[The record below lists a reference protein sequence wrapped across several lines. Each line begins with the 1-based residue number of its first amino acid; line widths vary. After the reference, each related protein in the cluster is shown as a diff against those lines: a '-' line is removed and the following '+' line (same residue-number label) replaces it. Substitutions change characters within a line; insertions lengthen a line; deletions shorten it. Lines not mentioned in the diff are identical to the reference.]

1 MSALRIATG
10 IALVLLGVVALTGC
24 GSTDKSA
31 AGESPLVAQCV
42 HRMLE
47 RAEGK
52 PKRLVSDYV
61 RRTYCEPFAK
71 RGWVHPDGTISI
83 RAHEWLLGA
92 GNCETVEGTTTMP
105 CDSRAMHEAP
115 LLECG
120 LLHFV
125 RRSEVRVY
133 LADLQRRRGK
143 VSCDDGTPL
152 DKLGVA

>member
-1 MSALRIATG
+1 VRIATG
-10 IALVLLGVVALTGC
+10 IAVVFLALMVATGC
-24 GSTDKSA
+24 DSTTKSE
-31 AGESPLVAQCV
+31 AGDSPG
-42 HRMLE
+42 E
-47 RAEGK
+47 
-52 PKRLVSDYV
+52 PKRVVRDYL

-71 RGWVHPDGTISI
+71 RGWIHPDGTISI

-92 GNCETVEGTTTMP
+92 GTCEKVENTTTLP
-105 CDSRAMHEAP
+105 CDSRTEQEAP

-125 RRSEVRVY
+125 RRSEVRPY

-152 DKLGVA
+152 GELGVA

>member
-1 MSALRIATG
+1 VRIATG
-10 IALVLLGVVALTGC
+10 IAVVFLALMVATGC
-24 GSTDKSA
+24 DSTTKSE
-31 AGESPLVAQCV
+31 AGDSPLVSQCV

-47 RAEGK
+47 RAEGE
-52 PKRLVSDYV
+52 PKRVVRDYL

-71 RGWVHPDGTISI
+71 KGWIHPDGTISI

-92 GNCETVEGTTTMP
+92 GTCEKVENTTTLP
-105 CDSRAMHEAP
+105 CDSWTEQEAP

-125 RRSEVRVY
+125 RRSEVRPY

-152 DKLGVA
+152 GELGVA

>member
-1 MSALRIATG
+1 MSPVRIATG
-10 IALVLLGVVALTGC
+10 IALVLLGVVSLTGC
-24 GSTDKSA
+24 GSTDESEA
-31 AGESPLVAQCV
+31 SESPLVAQCV

-52 PKRLVSDYV
+52 PKRLVREYL
-61 RRTYCEPFAK
+61 RRTYCEPFEK
-71 RGWVHPDGTISI
+71 SGWVHPDGTISI

-92 GNCETVEGTTTMP
+92 GTCERVEGTTTMP
-105 CDSRAMHEAP
+105 CDSRATQEAP

-143 VSCDDGTPL
+143 VRCDDGTPF
-152 DKLGVA
+152 DELGVA

>member
-1 MSALRIATG
+1 VRIATG
-10 IALVLLGVVALTGC
+10 IALVLLLLVALTGC
-24 GSTDKSA
+24 GSTERSE
-31 AGESPLVAQCV
+31 AGEPPLVAPCV

-47 RAEGK
+47 RAMGE
-52 PKRLVSDYV
+52 PKRLVREYL

-71 RGWVHPDGTISI
+71 KGWVHPDGTISI

-92 GNCETVEGTTTMP
+92 GTCESVEGTTTTP
-105 CDSRAMHEAP
+105 CDYRAEHEAP

-133 LADLQRRRGK
+133 LADLQSRRGK
-143 VSCDDGTPL
+143 VSCDDGTPF
-152 DKLGVA
+152 DELGVA